1 MTKKPKQSLEDW
13 VKESTANV
21 TARVPQRFV
30 QKPATVAPKADAYAP
45 EATTR
50 YITLNEW
57 AVSQFSRPPHYNTL
71 IRWVHDGRI
80 QPQPKKIGRA
90 WQVRPHAEYVCD

>member
-1 MTKKPKQSLEDW
+1 MNMDDVKHIQKLEADL
-13 VKESTANV
+13 AA
-21 TARVPQRFV
+21 ARAKAGS
-30 QKPATVAPKADAYAP
+30 QKTGRQAEIQP
-45 EATTR
+45 R

-57 AVSQFSRPPHYNTL
+57 AASQFSRVPHYNTL

-90 WQVRPHAEYVCD
+90 WQVRPNAEYVGD

>member
-13 VKESTANV
+13 IKEGMESAATAPTMV
-21 TARVPQRFV
+21 ARKSVS
-30 QKPATVAPKADAYAP
+30 VAPKVDGFAP
-45 EATTR
+45 KATTR
-50 YITLNEW
+50 YITLDEW
-57 AVSQFSRPPHYNTL
+57 AASQFSRVPHYNTL
-71 IRWVHDGRI
+71 IKWVHDGRI

>member
-1 MTKKPKQSLEDW
+1 MNKNDVKHIEKLEAELAIARAASKKEVAKRATE
-13 VKESTANV
+13 
-21 TARVPQRFV
+21 V
-30 QKPATVAPKADAYAP
+30 QP
-45 EATTR
+45 R

-57 AVSQFSRPPHYNTL
+57 AASQFSRVPHYNTL

-90 WQVRPHAEYVCD
+90 WQVRPNAEYVSD